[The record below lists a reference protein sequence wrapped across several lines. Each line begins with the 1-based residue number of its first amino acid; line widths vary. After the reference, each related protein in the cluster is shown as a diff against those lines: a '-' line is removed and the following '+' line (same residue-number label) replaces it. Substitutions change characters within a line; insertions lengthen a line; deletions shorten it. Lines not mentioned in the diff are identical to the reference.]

1 MDYIWTP
8 WRYQYMKQAES
19 NKLPECIFCDAANR
33 KDDHETLVAYRG
45 KKVFIILNRYPYTSG
60 HVMIV
65 PYAHVGDLASA
76 DPEALAE
83 MMHLAQ
89 RVEGAFRANY
99 KPDGMNVGMNIG
111 RAGGAGVVG
120 HIHLHVLPALV
131 RRFQFHD
138 RRRRNARAS
147 RRPQHDVHSSS
158 RISHVRPRRIPVN
171 LALTEDQQLLQ
182 KSVREFAESEV
193 KPLARENDETGKFPR
208 ELFRKAAEL
217 GLTGVAIP
225 ESEGGAGFDHV
236 SYTIVIEEISRA
248 CASTGVILSVQN
260 SLYCDPIH
268 RLGTV
273 EQKQKFLLPFARG
286 EKIGCYALTEP
297 QAGSNAAALQTKA
310 VKQGDKYIINGT
322 KAWITNGG
330 AADAAIV
337 YVNTDPPKGEKGITA
352 LIVEKGTPGFKV
364 GKEEKKLGINAT
376 ACSEL
381 VFTDCE
387 VPESNRIGSE
397 GEGYKVA
404 LSTLDGGRIGIAA
417 QACGIAQGAFEAAL
431 EYSKQRMAFGHP
443 ISQFQAIQFM
453 LADMSTELDAARLL
467 IRKAAWKQDTGARF
481 SMDAAIAKL
490 FASEMSTRVTHK
502 AIQIH
507 GGNGYS
513 REYPVERNYRDARI
527 TEIYEGTSE
536 IQRLVISSWVLKQ

>member
-1 MDYIWTP
+1 M
-8 WRYQYMKQAES
+8 
-19 NKLPECIFCDAANR
+19 
-33 KDDHETLVAYRG
+33 
-45 KKVFIILNRYPYTSG
+45 
-60 HVMIV
+60 
-65 PYAHVGDLASA
+65 
-76 DPEALAE
+76 
-83 MMHLAQ
+83 
-89 RVEGAFRANY
+89 
-99 KPDGMNVGMNIG
+99 
-111 RAGGAGVVG
+111 
-120 HIHLHVLPALV
+120 
-131 RRFQFHD
+131 
-138 RRRRNARAS
+138 
-147 RRPQHDVHSSS
+147 
-158 RISHVRPRRIPVN
+158 N
-171 LALTEDQQLLQ
+171 LALTEEQQLLQ
-182 KSVREFAESEV
+182 KTVREFAESEV
-193 KPLARENDETGKFPR
+193 KPRARELDETGYFPR
-208 ELFRKAAEL
+208 DLFAKAAEL
-217 GLTGVAIP
+217 GLTGVP
-225 ESEGGAGFDHV
+225 FPDSEGGAGFDHIA
-236 SYTIVIEEISRA
+236 YTIVIEEISRC

-268 RLGTV
+268 RYGND
-273 EQKQKFLLPFARG
+273 EQKKRFLLPYTRG

-310 VKQGDKYIINGT
+310 VKRGDKYVLNGT

-337 YVNTDPPKGEKGITA
+337 YVNTEPAKGEKGITA
-352 LIVEKGTPGFKV
+352 LIVEKGTPGYKV
-364 GKEEKKLGINAT
+364 GKEEKKLGISAT

-387 VPESNRIGSE
+387 VPAANRIGNE

-417 QACGIAQGAFEAAL
+417 QATGIAQGAFEAAL
-431 EYSKQRMAFGHP
+431 AYSKERLAFGHP

-467 IRKAAWKQDTGARF
+467 IRRAAWKQDTGARF
-481 SMDAAIAKL
+481 SMDAAMAKL
-490 FASEMSTRVTHK
+490 FASEMATRVTHK

-536 IQRLVISSWVLKQ
+536 IQRLVIASWLLRQ

>member
-1 MDYIWTP
+1 M
-8 WRYQYMKQAES
+8 
-19 NKLPECIFCDAANR
+19 
-33 KDDHETLVAYRG
+33 
-45 KKVFIILNRYPYTSG
+45 
-60 HVMIV
+60 
-65 PYAHVGDLASA
+65 
-76 DPEALAE
+76 
-83 MMHLAQ
+83 
-89 RVEGAFRANY
+89 
-99 KPDGMNVGMNIG
+99 
-111 RAGGAGVVG
+111 
-120 HIHLHVLPALV
+120 
-131 RRFQFHD
+131 
-138 RRRRNARAS
+138 
-147 RRPQHDVHSSS
+147 
-158 RISHVRPRRIPVN
+158 N
-171 LALTEDQQLLQ
+171 LALTDDQLLLQ

-193 KPLARENDETGKFPR
+193 KPLARENDEKGHFPR
-208 ELFRKAAEL
+208 ALFAKAAEL
-217 GLTGVAIP
+217 GLTGVALP
-225 ESEGGAGFDHV
+225 ENEGGAGFDHI
-236 SYTIVIEEISRA
+236 SYTIVIDEISRC

-268 RLGTV
+268 RFGTDD
-273 EQKQKFLLPFARG
+273 QKKRLLVPYARG

-310 VKQGDKYIINGT
+310 IKKGDTYVVNGT

-337 YVNTDPPKGEKGITA
+337 YVNTEPAKGEKGITA
-352 LIVEKGTPGFKV
+352 LVIEKSTPGFKV

-387 VPESNRIGSE
+387 VPAANRIGNE

-417 QACGIAQGAFEAAL
+417 QATGIAQGAFEAAL
-431 EYSKQRMAFGHP
+431 GYSKERLAFGHP

-453 LADMSTELDAARLL
+453 LADMATELGAARLL

-481 SMDAAIAKL
+481 SMDAAAAKL
-490 FASEMSTRVTHK
+490 FASEMATRVTHK

-536 IQRLVISSWVLKQ
+536 IQRLVIASWLLRS